1 MRLRAALRL
10 PREHG
15 AWAMLYVPF
24 IVGTLVAGKI
34 SPGALLLALSI
45 TSVFIA
51 RESLLAWWRARDRM
65 QKQGGSL
72 KYLLIYLGLAS
83 LFGAPLIFIYHLLWL
98 VPLGLA
104 TLILLAFNARQAV
117 RREDRTIS
125 GEMLAITGLTLTAPA
140 AYYASKGGWDG
151 KALWLWALCALYF
164 ASSVFYVKLR
174 VYSLNQRKEQL
185 RLKSWRRCAFYHGF
199 LAVALGLLAFMGSL
213 NLFILAAF
221 SPVLVRSFWQLV
233 RPANQI
239 NLRRIGVLELIY
251 SIVFLI
257 FITLT
262 FRIA

>member
-24 IVGTLVAGKI
+24 IVGTLVAGEFA
-34 SPGALLLALSI
+34 PVALLLLLSI

-51 RESLLAWWRARDRM
+51 RESLLGWLRARDRR
-65 QKQGGSL
+65 QNQEESL
-72 KYLLIYLGLAS
+72 KFLLIYLGLAS
-83 LFGAPLIFIYHLLWL
+83 LFVAPLVFIYHLFWL

-104 TLILLAFNARQAV
+104 TLTLLAFNARQAV
-117 RREDRTIS
+117 RREDRTIG

-140 AYYASKGGWDG
+140 AYYVAKGGWDAV
-151 KALWLWALCALYF
+151 ALWLWALCALYF

-185 RLKSWRRCAFYHGF
+185 RLSTWRRCAFYHGF
-199 LAVALGLLAFMGSL
+199 LAVALALLAFMGSL

-221 SPVLVRSFWQLV
+221 SPVLVRSFWQLA

-239 NLRRIGVLELIY
+239 NLRRIGVLEIIY
-251 SIVFLI
+251 SILFLI
-257 FITLT
+257 FTTLT